1 MNDRIKE
8 ILDYPTD
15 TPLKFWL
22 KYWNHRIKE
31 LCDLDDYG
39 IQLNSPHFLLS
50 EIISEIEH
58 NDFANKD
65 NRSLFKELLGRI
77 LKLDCAFSELYRV
90 EAGVALKNWDNSPLV
105 VKTIL
110 EKILL
115 SMNEHHYLNRIADK
129 LQSILEIKQELN
141 ENCKDEICLYT
152 DLFIQEIVCLGV
164 NIEDVSALIKED
176 NVLISDL
183 SNVVLCGD
191 SFYELQRK
199 DFVSDEEY
207 HKAVCVRYKSRSA
220 KEYISNILTHFHKEA
235 KNGHVILRLLGVKGS
250 ISYHFHDVHLYSIDR
265 ATYLPEDSLNEIE
278 KPDSSKYVN
287 IAVAVKHRF
296 LNTSI
301 NYAKQRVES
310 LLDYLSFN
318 IRSKDKLSI
327 SKQFA
332 AIVVDGQ
339 VCGSHHSVED
349 DVNHMRQH
357 RDLMAFDLTPYGDN
371 INDWLKE
378 FTENSDISNNTFKEI
393 SKSTHWYRKAKCA
406 TKFEDKLLYSWI
418 ALESILKV
426 SNSNRVNINPKDSSI
441 INVAKVICSSVMAR
455 NKFYSYANNM
465 YIHLV
470 MTTQQFNNYYGFT
483 SKTIESAKLNIQPG
497 DKIELTKFFVELPR
511 LIAEINDEIF
521 KRDLIAL
528 QSFYED
534 KKCIIDFKSLVS
546 DDVTLIYRL
555 RNMIVHNAVCPEFII
570 KLYAYKAQFISGSL
584 IQAVRYHYNKHGM
597 DIGNTLLKIYSEYQI
612 LESNIS
618 SEIKR
623 LKGV

>member
-8 ILDYPTD
+8 ILDYPTN

-22 KYWNHRIKE
+22 KYWDHRIKE

-58 NDFANKD
+58 NDFANRD

-77 LKLDCAFSELYRV
+77 LKQDCAFSELYRV

-105 VKTIL
+105 VKTIF

-207 HKAVCVRYKSRSA
+207 HKAVSVRYKSRSA

-426 SNSNRVNINPKDSSI
+426 SNSILVNINPKDSSI

-465 YIHLV
+465 YTHLV

-570 KLYAYKAQFISGSL
+570 KLYAYKAQYISGSL

-623 LKGV
+623 LKVV

>member
-8 ILDYPTD
+8 ILDYPTN

-22 KYWNHRIKE
+22 KYWDHRIKE

-58 NDFANKD
+58 NDFANRD

-77 LKLDCAFSELYRV
+77 LKQDCAFSELYRV

-105 VKTIL
+105 VKTIF

-207 HKAVCVRYKSRSA
+207 HKAVSVRYKSRSA

-426 SNSNRVNINPKDSSI
+426 SNSILVNINPKDSSI

-465 YIHLV
+465 YTHLV

-623 LKGV
+623 LKVV

>member
-8 ILDYPTD
+8 ILDYPTN

-22 KYWNHRIKE
+22 KYWDHRIKE

-77 LKLDCAFSELYRV
+77 LKQDCAFSELYRV

-105 VKTIL
+105 VKTIF

-207 HKAVCVRYKSRSA
+207 HKAVSVRYKSRSA

-426 SNSNRVNINPKDSSI
+426 SNSILVNINPKDSSI

-465 YIHLV
+465 YTHLV

-570 KLYAYKAQFISGSL
+570 KLYAHKAQFICGSL
-584 IQAVRYHYNKHGM
+584 IQAVRYHYNKYGM
-597 DIGNTLLKIYSEYQI
+597 DIGETLLKIYSDYQI

-623 LKGV
+623 LKGM

>member
-1 MNDRIKE
+1 MNERIKE
-8 ILDYPTD
+8 IMGYPTD

-22 KYWNHRIKE
+22 KYWDHRIKE

-39 IQLNSPHFLLS
+39 IQLDSPHFLLL
-50 EIISEIEH
+50 EITSEIEH
-58 NDFANKD
+58 NDFGNKD
-65 NRSLFKELLGRI
+65 NRSLFKDLLGRT
-77 LKLDCAFSELYRV
+77 LKQDKAFAELYRAEV
-90 EAGVALKNWDNSPLV
+90 GVALQMWDNSPLI

-115 SMNEHHYLNRIADK
+115 SMKEFHYLTRIADN
-129 LQSILEIKQELN
+129 LQNLLENKQDLSESN
-141 ENCKDEICLYT
+141 KDEICLYT
-152 DLFIQEIVCLGV
+152 DLFIQELVCLGV
-164 NIEDVSALIKED
+164 NIEDVSSLIKED
-176 NVLISDL
+176 NVVIAEDY
-183 SNVVLCGD
+183 NVLVCGD
-191 SFYELQRK
+191 SFYELNR
-199 DFVSDEEY
+199 SDYKSEEEY
-207 HKAVCVRYKSRSA
+207 HNAISIRYKSRSA
-220 KEYISNILTHFHKEA
+220 KDYISNILTHFHKEA
-235 KNGHVILRLLGVKGS
+235 KDGYVILRLIGVKGS
-250 ISYHFHDVHLYSIDR
+250 ISYHFKDVHLYSIDQ
-265 ATYLPEDSLNEIE
+265 ATYLPKDSISELE
-278 KPDSSKYVN
+278 KPNSSQYVN
-287 IAVAVKHRF
+287 VAVEVKHRF

-301 NYAKQRVES
+301 NYARQRVES

-318 IRSKDKLSI
+318 IRSKDKLSV

-349 DVNHMRQH
+349 DVDHMRQY
-357 RDLMAFDLTPYGDN
+357 RDLMAFDLTPYGDD

-378 FTENSDISNNTFKEI
+378 FTENSDISNNTFKKI

-406 TKFEDKLLYSWI
+406 TKFEDKLLYSWV

-426 SNSNRVNINPKDSSI
+426 SNSIRININPKDSSI
-441 INVAKVICSSVMAR
+441 INVAKEICSSVMAR
-455 NKFYSYANNM
+455 NRFYSYANNI
-465 YIHLV
+465 YTHLV

-497 DKIELTKFFVELPR
+497 DKIELSKFFVELPR

-521 KRDLIAL
+521 KRELIAL

>member
-8 ILDYPTD
+8 ILDYPTN

-22 KYWNHRIKE
+22 KYWDHRIKE

-58 NDFANKD
+58 NDFANRD

-77 LKLDCAFSELYRV
+77 LKQDCAFSELYRV

-207 HKAVCVRYKSRSA
+207 HKAVSVRYKSRSA

-332 AIVVDGQ
+332 VIVVDGQ

-426 SNSNRVNINPKDSSI
+426 SNSIRVNINPKDSSI

-465 YIHLV
+465 YTHLV

-555 RNMIVHNAVCPEFII
+555 RNMIVHNAICPEFII

-584 IQAVRYHYNKHGM
+584 IQVVRYHYNKHGM

>member
-1 MNDRIKE
+1 MNEPICKP
-8 ILDYPTD
+8 LYSPTD
-15 TPLKFWL
+15 MPLKFWL
-22 KYWNHRIKE
+22 KYWNSRVKE
-31 LCDLDDYG
+31 FCDLDDYE
-39 IQLNSPHFLLS
+39 IQLNSPHFLLL
-50 EIISEIEH
+50 EILSEIEY
-58 NDFANKD
+58 NDFGNKD
-65 NRSLFKELLGRI
+65 NRSLFKEQLGCV
-77 LKLDCAFSELYRV
+77 LKQDNAFAALYRV
-90 EAGVALKNWDNSPLV
+90 EVGVALKNWDSSPLI

-115 SMNEHHYLNRIADK
+115 SMDEYHYLNEIADK
-129 LQSILEIKQELN
+129 LQSILEIKQDLN
-141 ENCKDEICLYT
+141 EITKDEICLYT
-152 DLFIQEIVCLGV
+152 DLFIQELVCLGV
-164 NIEDVSALIKED
+164 NIEDVSSLIKED
-176 NVLISDL
+176 NIVIAEGW
-183 SNVVLCGD
+183 NVVICGD
-191 SFYELQRK
+191 SFYELKR
-199 DFVSDEEY
+199 SDYKSEEEY
-207 HKAVCVRYKSRSA
+207 HNAVRARYKSRSA
-220 KEYISNILTHFHKEA
+220 KEYIGNILTHFHKEA
-235 KNGHVILRLLGVKGS
+235 KDGYVILRLLGVKGS
-250 ISYHFHDVHLYSIDR
+250 ISYHFHDVHLYSIDK
-265 ATYLPEDSLNEIE
+265 AAYLPKDSLNEIE
-278 KPDSSKYVN
+278 KPDSSQYVN
-287 IAVAVKHRF
+287 IAVTVKHRF

-301 NYAKQRVES
+301 NYARQRVES

-318 IRSKDKLSI
+318 IGSKDKLSV

-332 AIVVDGQ
+332 AIVVDDQ

-349 DVNHMRQH
+349 DVDHMRQY
-357 RDLMAFDLTPYGDN
+357 RDLMAFDLTPYGDD

-378 FTENSDISNNTFKEI
+378 FTENSDISNNTFKKI

-406 TKFEDKLLYSWI
+406 TKFEDKLLYSWV

-426 SNSNRVNINPKDSSI
+426 SNSIRININPKDSSI
-441 INVAKVICSSVMAR
+441 INVAKEICSSVMAR
-455 NKFYSYANNM
+455 NRFYSYANNI
-465 YIHLV
+465 YTHLV
-470 MTTQQFNNYYGFT
+470 MNTQQFNNYYGFT

-497 DKIELTKFFVELPR
+497 DKIELSKFFVELPR

-521 KRDLIAL
+521 KRELIAL

>member
-8 ILDYPTD
+8 ILDYPTN

-22 KYWNHRIKE
+22 KYWDHRIKE

-58 NDFANKD
+58 NDFANRD

-77 LKLDCAFSELYRV
+77 LKLDCAFSELYKV
-90 EAGVALKNWDNSPLV
+90 ETGVALKNWDNSPLV

-207 HKAVCVRYKSRSA
+207 HKAVSVRYKSRSA

-426 SNSNRVNINPKDSSI
+426 SNSILVNINPKDSSI

-465 YIHLV
+465 YTHLV

-570 KLYAYKAQFISGSL
+570 KLYAYKAQYISGSL

-623 LKGV
+623 LKVV

>member
-1 MNDRIKE
+1 M
-8 ILDYPTD
+8 
-15 TPLKFWL
+15 
-22 KYWNHRIKE
+22 
-31 LCDLDDYG
+31 
-39 IQLNSPHFLLS
+39 
-50 EIISEIEH
+50 
-58 NDFANKD
+58 
-65 NRSLFKELLGRI
+65 
-77 LKLDCAFSELYRV
+77 
-90 EAGVALKNWDNSPLV
+90 
-105 VKTIL
+105 
-110 EKILL
+110 
-115 SMNEHHYLNRIADK
+115 
-129 LQSILEIKQELN
+129 
-141 ENCKDEICLYT
+141 
-152 DLFIQEIVCLGV
+152 
-164 NIEDVSALIKED
+164 
-176 NVLISDL
+176 
-183 SNVVLCGD
+183 
-191 SFYELQRK
+191 
-199 DFVSDEEY
+199 
-207 HKAVCVRYKSRSA
+207 
-220 KEYISNILTHFHKEA
+220 THFHKEA
-235 KNGHVILRLLGVKGS
+235 KDGYVILRLLGVKGS
-250 ISYHFHDVHLYSIDR
+250 ISYHFHDVHLYSIDK
-265 ATYLPEDSLNEIE
+265 AAYLPKDSLNEIE
-278 KPDSSKYVN
+278 KPDSSQYVN
-287 IAVAVKHRF
+287 IAVTVKHRF

-301 NYAKQRVES
+301 NYARQRVES

-318 IRSKDKLSI
+318 IRSKDKLSV

-349 DVNHMRQH
+349 DVDHMRQY
-357 RDLMAFDLTPYGDN
+357 RDLMAFDLTPYGDD

-378 FTENSDISNNTFKEI
+378 FTENSDISNNTFKKI

-406 TKFEDKLLYSWI
+406 TKFEDKLLYSWV

-426 SNSNRVNINPKDSSI
+426 SNSIRININPKDSSI
-441 INVAKVICSSVMAR
+441 INVAKEICSSVMAR
-455 NKFYSYANNM
+455 NRFYSYANNI
-465 YIHLV
+465 YTHLV

-497 DKIELTKFFVELPR
+497 DKIELSKFFVELPR

-521 KRDLIAL
+521 KRELIAL

-570 KLYAYKAQFISGSL
+570 KLYAYKAQFIGGSL

-597 DIGNTLLKIYSEYQI
+597 GIGNTLLKIYSEYQI

>member
-22 KYWNHRIKE
+22 KYWDHRIKE

-77 LKLDCAFSELYRV
+77 LKLDCAFSELYKV
-90 EAGVALKNWDNSPLV
+90 ETGVALKNWDNSPLV

-115 SMNEHHYLNRIADK
+115 SMNEHHYLNQIVDK
-129 LQSILEIKQELN
+129 LQCVLEIEQKLN
-141 ENCKDEICLYT
+141 ENIKNEICLYT
-152 DLFIQEIVCLGV
+152 DLFIQEFVCLGM
-164 NIEDVSALIKED
+164 NIEDVSSLIKED
-176 NVLISDL
+176 TVVMAEGCNVII
-183 SNVVLCGD
+183 CED

-199 DFVSDEEY
+199 DFVSEEEY
-207 HKAVCVRYKSRSA
+207 HKAVSVRYKSRSA

-235 KNGHVILRLLGVKGS
+235 KDGYVILRLLGVKGS
-250 ISYHFHDVHLYSIDR
+250 ISYHFHDVHLYSIDK
-265 ATYLPEDSLNEIE
+265 AAYLPKDSLNEIE
-278 KPDSSKYVN
+278 KPDSSQYVN
-287 IAVAVKHRF
+287 IAVTVKHRF

-301 NYAKQRVES
+301 NYARQRVES

-318 IRSKDKLSI
+318 IRSKDKLSV

-332 AIVVDGQ
+332 AIVVDDQ

-349 DVNHMRQH
+349 DVDHMRQY
-357 RDLMAFDLTPYGDN
+357 RDLMAFDLTPYGDD

-378 FTENSDISNNTFKEI
+378 FTENSDISNNTFKKI

-406 TKFEDKLLYSWI
+406 TKFEDKLLYSWV

-426 SNSNRVNINPKDSSI
+426 SNSIRININPKDSSI
-441 INVAKVICSSVMAR
+441 INVAKEICSSVMAR
-455 NKFYSYANNM
+455 NRFYSYANNI
-465 YIHLV
+465 YTHLV

-497 DKIELTKFFVELPR
+497 DKIELSKFFVELPR

-521 KRDLIAL
+521 KRELIAL

>member
-22 KYWNHRIKE
+22 KYWDHRIKE

-77 LKLDCAFSELYRV
+77 LKLDCAFSELYKV
-90 EAGVALKNWDNSPLV
+90 ETGVALKNWDNSPLV

-115 SMNEHHYLNRIADK
+115 SMNEHHYLNQIVDK
-129 LQSILEIKQELN
+129 LQCILEIEQKLN
-141 ENCKDEICLYT
+141 ENIKNEICLYT
-152 DLFIQEIVCLGV
+152 DLFIQELVCLGV
-164 NIEDVSALIKED
+164 NIEDVSSLIKED
-176 NVLISDL
+176 TVLMAEGCNVII
-183 SNVVLCGD
+183 CED

-199 DFVSDEEY
+199 DFASEEEY
-207 HKAVCVRYKSRSA
+207 HKAVSVRYKFRSA

-250 ISYHFHDVHLYSIDR
+250 ISYHFQDVHLYSIDM
-265 ATYLPEDSLNEIE
+265 ATYLPKECLNEIE
-278 KPDSSKYVN
+278 KPDSYQYVN
-287 IAVAVKHRF
+287 VAVKVKHKF

-301 NYAKQRVES
+301 NYARQRVES

-357 RDLMAFDLTPYGDN
+357 RDLMAFDLTSYGDN
-371 INDWLKE
+371 INVWLKE

-393 SKSTHWYRKAKCA
+393 SKSTHWYIKAKCA

-426 SNSNRVNINPKDSSI
+426 SNSIKVNINPKDSSI

-455 NKFYSYANNM
+455 NKFFSYAYNM
-465 YIHLV
+465 YTHLV

-584 IQAVRYHYNKHGM
+584 IQAVRYHYNKYGM

>member
-1 MNDRIKE
+1 MTAE
-8 ILDYPTD
+8 DY
-15 TPLKFWL
+15 
-22 KYWNHRIKE
+22 
-31 LCDLDDYG
+31 
-39 IQLNSPHFLLS
+39 
-50 EIISEIEH
+50 
-58 NDFANKD
+58 
-65 NRSLFKELLGRI
+65 
-77 LKLDCAFSELYRV
+77 
-90 EAGVALKNWDNSPLV
+90 
-105 VKTIL
+105 
-110 EKILL
+110 
-115 SMNEHHYLNRIADK
+115 
-129 LQSILEIKQELN
+129 
-141 ENCKDEICLYT
+141 
-152 DLFIQEIVCLGV
+152 
-164 NIEDVSALIKED
+164 
-176 NVLISDL
+176 NVL
-183 SNVVLCGD
+183 VCGD
-191 SFYELQRK
+191 SFYELNR
-199 DFVSDEEY
+199 SDYKSEEEY
-207 HKAVCVRYKSRSA
+207 HNAISIRYKSRSA
-220 KEYISNILTHFHKEA
+220 KDYISNILTHFHKEA
-235 KNGHVILRLLGVKGS
+235 KDGYVILRLIGVKGS
-250 ISYHFHDVHLYSIDR
+250 ISYHFKDVHLYSIDQ
-265 ATYLPEDSLNEIE
+265 ATYLPKDSISELE
-278 KPDSSKYVN
+278 KPNSSQYVN
-287 IAVAVKHRF
+287 VAVEVKHRF

-301 NYAKQRVES
+301 NYARQRVES

-318 IRSKDKLSI
+318 IRSKDKLSV

-332 AIVVDGQ
+332 AIVVDDQ

-349 DVNHMRQH
+349 DVDHMRQY
-357 RDLMAFDLTPYGDN
+357 RDLMAFDLTPYGDD

-378 FTENSDISNNTFKEI
+378 FTENSDISNNTFKKI

-406 TKFEDKLLYSWI
+406 TKFEDKLLYSWV

-426 SNSNRVNINPKDSSI
+426 SNSIRININPKDSSI
-441 INVAKVICSSVMAR
+441 INVAKEICSSVMAR
-455 NKFYSYANNM
+455 NRFYSYANNI
-465 YIHLV
+465 YTHLV

-497 DKIELTKFFVELPR
+497 DKIELSKFFVELPR

-521 KRDLIAL
+521 KRELIAL

-570 KLYAYKAQFISGSL
+570 KLYAYKAQFISGSI

>member
-8 ILDYPTD
+8 ILDYPTN

-22 KYWNHRIKE
+22 KYWDHRIKE

-50 EIISEIEH
+50 EIIAEIEH
-58 NDFANKD
+58 NDFANRD

-77 LKLDCAFSELYRV
+77 LKQDCAFSELYRV

-207 HKAVCVRYKSRSA
+207 HKAVSVRYKSRSA

-426 SNSNRVNINPKDSSI
+426 SNSIRVNINPKDSSI

-465 YIHLV
+465 YTHLV

-534 KKCIIDFKSLVS
+534 KKCIIDFKNLVS